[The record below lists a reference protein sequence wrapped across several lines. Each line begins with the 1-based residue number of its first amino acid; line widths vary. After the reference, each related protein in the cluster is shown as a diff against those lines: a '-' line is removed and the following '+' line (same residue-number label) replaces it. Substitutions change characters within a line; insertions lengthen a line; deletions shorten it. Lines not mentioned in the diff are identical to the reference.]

1 MQELYI
7 FIIVYIA
14 MVATS
19 FWEAY
24 TEGRNAWD
32 KGKFGWKIKIGKKYV
47 LTAYHF
53 WTFWI
58 MFPALLSL
66 SILTKGWDIRLFGVL
81 ISAYSSGLVIEDF
94 FWYVVNPKVKFK
106 ELWSP
111 FSDYYPWVKILG
123 IKIIPVGYITGTLI
137 AVLSWY
143 FLWK

>member
-53 WTFWI
+53 WTFWV

-66 SILTKGWDIRLFGVL
+66 SILTGGWDVRLLGVL
-81 ISAYSSGLVIEDF
+81 ISAYASGLVIEDF

-111 FSDYYPWVKILG
+111 FSDYYPWIKIFG
-123 IKIIPVGYITGTLI
+123 KKIIPVGYVTGILI
-137 AVLSWY
+137 AVIFWY